1 MIDDEK
7 LFFINTP
14 VDIQDEIYY
23 KTIEY
28 LNEIDI
34 EYNSYIYLV
43 FTPIANNIGKFY
55 FKGYIKN
62 EPILTKNFDNK
73 SDFIIFYS

>member
-34 EYNSYIYLV
+34 LRPHFSYI
-43 FTPIANNIGKFY
+43 
-55 FKGYIKN
+55 
-62 EPILTKNFDNK
+62 
-73 SDFIIFYS
+73 